1 MFRGPSSSRMRK
13 GKSIIVEMH
22 VNLFN
27 EFHFQKIFQQHSRNS
42 PMHTN
47 NAKTSKRLSTPLT
60 PPMALVWEALVV
72 YFIYIQLFSFST
84 LRNVFLFTTFFLS
97 FFPFQMK
104 SMRIK
109 LCRGRL
115 FWLSKFW
122 CSGDS
127 VFRFM

>member
-47 NAKTSKRLSTPLT
+47 NAKTSRRLSTPLT

-72 YFIYIQLFSFST
+72 YFIYTIVFFFDFEKCFSFH
-84 LRNVFLFTTFFLS
+84 NLFPQ

-122 CSGDS
+122 CSGES